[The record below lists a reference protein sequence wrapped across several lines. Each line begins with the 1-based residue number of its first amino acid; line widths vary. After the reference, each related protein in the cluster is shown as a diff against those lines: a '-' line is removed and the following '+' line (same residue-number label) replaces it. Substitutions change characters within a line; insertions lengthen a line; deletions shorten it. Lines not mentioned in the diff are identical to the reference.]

1 MAERIRITVE
11 TERILI
17 VARQRA
23 ARQWCASCGAEAEF
37 LPSSEARRLLDAA
50 AEPPAELQRKGFHL
64 VGKSSGLAVCLRS
77 LLRFL
82 EGS

>member
-1 MAERIRITVE
+1 MGERTRITVE

-23 ARQWCASCGAEAEF
+23 AREWCSRCDAEAEF
-37 LPSSEARRLLDAA
+37 LPSFEARRVLDAA

-64 VGKSSGLAVCLRS
+64 AGKSGGLTVCLRS